1 MVKKKDVSN
10 FLGIPNLRYVQYML
24 RKDNRI
30 EYVQYIALN
39 IVEVEGGHGYCSEE
53 RKRWLEV
60 RLGDRKKRKPFYN
73 CI

>member
-24 RKDNRI
+24 RKDNRS
-30 EYVQYIALN
+30 EYVQDIALN
-39 IVEVEGGHGYCSEE
+39 VVEVEGGHGQCSAE

-60 RLGDRKKRKPFYN
+60 R
-73 CI
+73 